1 MTENASSADQ
11 PVWTLTRGHLEEK
24 AGRPLTDDEV
34 ARVAKCFEYST
45 IGDVIDGVLDSCGLQ
60 ADDDE

>member
-1 MTENASSADQ
+1 MSNTSQ

-24 AGRPLTDDEV
+24 AGRPLTDGEA
-34 ARVAKCFEYST
+34 ARVAKCFGYST

-60 ADDDE
+60 ADDEDE